1 MHRSLTR
8 DEYDFIR
15 TLDKDDDMLSFGE
28 FLALELLRLSK
39 IDHDTVLRVKREFD
53 LRDKDGSG
61 EITWEEVQAYQHRA
75 AFLRKSRLVHEH
87 ELKSQHGLTAK
98 QAKALTQKMSD
109 EEIVTHVEGQYKAAR
124 GGAKPAAARV
134 STLLFA
140 GGGASEQKV

>member
-1 MHRSLTR
+1 MVLRDDRRLVFGAALGQFAGVFVDQYIAKKEEAAMHRSLTR
-8 DEYDFIR
+8 EEYDFVR

-75 AFLRKSRLVHEH
+75 AFLRKSRQVHEL
-87 ELKSQHGLTAK
+87 EASLEAQHGLTKK
-98 QAKALTQKMSD
+98 QAKALLMSD
-109 EEIVTHVEGQYKAAR
+109 EE
-124 GGAKPAAARV
+124 
-134 STLLFA
+134 S
-140 GGGASEQKV
+140 

>member
-8 DEYDFIR
+8 EEYDFIR
-15 TLDKDDDMLSFGE
+15 ALDKDDDMLSFGE

-39 IDHDTVLRVKREFD
+39 IDHDTVLRIKREFD

-98 QAKALTQKMSD
+98 QAKALTQKMTD
-109 EEIVTHVEGQYKAAR
+109 EEIVTHIEGHHRAMR
-124 GGAKPAAARV
+124 GGA
-134 STLLFA
+134 S
-140 GGGASEQKV
+140 SEPEGKV